1 MIVRRQHPRAVRYGF
16 AMLLVSILAW
26 FTKATW
32 PLFHIA
38 PLLPIAAG
46 VVVAATLAGP
56 GPGFLATG
64 LALVA
69 SRLIPHAPARPSE
82 SMAVLIVFA
91 GLGVAVSALSLSRH
105 LSRGRIRRILEGVS
119 DGCAVLGADW
129 KYRFVNRAAADL
141 AGRPPEA
148 LVGSEISD
156 VFPHVADL
164 PALREVR
171 RAMDEGIPARL
182 ESWYAPHERW
192 YETNLYPTGE
202 GLVIIARDV
211 TDRRGAEEA
220 LRESERRLRAIFDQ
234 AIAGIAQ
241 TDPEGRFL
249 VVNERFC
256 EIVGRS
262 AGELASLRM
271 CDIVHPEDFSRNAPL
286 FAGLMGAGADF
297 VIEQRYLRP
306 GGAEVWV
313 RKQVSAV
320 RDTNG
325 TPRYG
330 FAIVEE
336 ITDRKRA
343 EAEKDEALARER
355 AARAEAE
362 SANRSKDEFLAVVSH
377 ELRTPLT
384 AMLGWLRLM
393 RLGAVE
399 VSATSRAL
407 ETVERNADILARL
420 VSDLLD
426 VSRIVSGKLEMEA
439 RPVSIAGIVGA
450 ALDVIRPAVEA
461 KRIRV
466 VVRPA
471 TDRATVLG
479 DAARL
484 QQVVWNL
491 LSNAAKFTAPG
502 GRIDVAVDRRN
513 EQWAISVAD
522 DGAGIAPELLP
533 RVFERFRQ
541 ADGTQSRKQSGLGL
555 GLAIVRHLVE
565 MHGGTVQ
572 AESAGP
578 GRGSRFT
585 VLLPAFGLDPLRL
598 GIAARDRHPGR
609 RTSERGPA
617 PSPAEPPAPSPPE
630 APRAPAGAPRARPA
644 DPLPSLRGTRVLLVE
659 DQEDTRAL
667 LARVLAWRGADVRAC
682 ASVAEARAALAERQ
696 PDVLV
701 SDIAMP
707 GESGYALIE
716 GVRAAER
723 LRGGR
728 IPAIALTAYAQEAHR
743 ARALAAGYDAHVAK
757 PVEPGELVRA
767 VVAVCGGAA
776 ARV

>member
-1 MIVRRQHPRAVRYGF
+1 MIVRRQHPRAIRYGF
-16 AMLLVSILAW
+16 AVLLVSLLTW

-32 PLFHIA
+32 PLFHVA

-56 GPGFLATG
+56 GPGFLATALG
-64 LALVA
+64 LVA
-69 SRLIPHAPARPSE
+69 SVLIPHAPARPSE
-82 SMAVLIVFA
+82 NMAVLIVFA

-156 VFPHVADL
+156 VFPHIADL

-202 GLVIIARDV
+202 GLVIIARDA

-234 AIAGIAQ
+234 SIAGIAQ

-249 VVNERFC
+249 LVNERFC
-256 EIVGRS
+256 EIAGRS

-271 CDIVHPEDFSRNAPL
+271 CDIVHPEDFSRNASL

-297 VIEQRYLRP
+297 VTEQRYVRP
-306 GGAEVWV
+306 SGAVVWV

-320 RDTNG
+320 RDPNG

-343 EAEKDEALARER
+343 ESEKDDALARER
-355 AARAEAE
+355 AAREEAE
-362 SANRSKDEFLAVVSH
+362 SANQSKDEFLAVVSH

-393 RLGAVE
+393 RLGVVE
-399 VSATSRAL
+399 ASASSRGL

-426 VSRIVSGKLEMEA
+426 VSRIASGKLELEA

-450 ALDVIRPAVEA
+450 ALDVVRPAVEA

-466 VVRPA
+466 VFRPVP
-471 TDRATVLG
+471 DRATVLG

-502 GRIDVAVDRRN
+502 GRIDVDVERRG
-513 EQWAISVAD
+513 EQWAVSVAD

-533 RVFERFRQ
+533 YVFERFRQ
-541 ADGTQSRKQSGLGL
+541 ADGTQNRKHSGLGL
-555 GLAIVRHLVE
+555 GLAIVRHVVE

-572 AESAGP
+572 AESAGER
-578 GRGSRFT
+578 RGSRFT
-585 VLLPAFGLDPLRL
+585 VLLPAHGFDPNRA
-598 GIAARDRHPGR
+598 GTAARDGH
-609 RTSERGPA
+609 PA
-617 PSPAEPPAPSPPE
+617 PEPERAPSSTRGEPLPARE
-630 APRAPAGAPRARPA
+630 APPVRTPASP
-644 DPLPSLRGTRVLLVE
+644 DTFPSLRGTRVLLVE

-667 LARVLAWRGADVRAC
+667 VGRVLAWRGAEVRSC
-682 ASVAEARAALAERQ
+682 ANVAEARAALAERRY
-696 PDVLV
+696 DVLV

-707 GESGYALIE
+707 EESGYALIE
-716 GVRAAER
+716 SVRAAER
-723 LRGGR
+723 SRGGR

-743 ARALAAGYDAHVAK
+743 RRALAAGYDAHVAK

-767 VVAVCGGAA
+767 VASVCGGV